1 MIKVVCGGKGI
12 GKTKYL
18 IADANNMLNDCLGEI
33 VFINHDN
40 SLMHSLKHQIRY
52 VNTSDFPV
60 KGINEIF
67 AMICG
72 IIAEN
77 YDVKAIYMDG
87 LGRHVQNPEETAQ
100 FFEKIKELSEKY
112 SVKFVF
118 SMSGDISGIPDFVQK
133 EFTC

>member
-1 MIKVVCGGKGI
+1 MIKVVCGNKGI

-18 IADANNMLNDCLGEI
+18 IADANNMLEDCLGEI

-40 SLMHSLKHQIRY
+40 SLIHSLKHQIRY
-52 VNTSDFPV
+52 VNTSEFPI

-67 AMICG
+67 AFICG

-87 LGRHVQNPEETAQ
+87 LGRHVKDQTETSQ
-100 FFEKIKELSEKY
+100 FFERIKTLSEKFG
-112 SVKFVF
+112 VKFVF
-118 SMSGDISGIPDFVQK
+118 SMSGDISGIPDYVSK